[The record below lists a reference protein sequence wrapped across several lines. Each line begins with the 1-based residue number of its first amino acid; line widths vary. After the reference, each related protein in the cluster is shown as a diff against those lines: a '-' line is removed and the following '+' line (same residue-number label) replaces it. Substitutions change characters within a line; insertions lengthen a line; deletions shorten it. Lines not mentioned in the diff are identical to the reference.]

1 MFKKI
6 NKTMLSASA
15 AFTMGMYS
23 QAAQAGGGGG
33 GGGGGNNFD
42 NVWQSI
48 TDSVGGLPSLIS
60 VGAYIFGILFAVLGI
75 LKIKEH
81 VENPQQTPLKD
92 GAMKLAAGGALFS
105 LPFLT
110 DIMSNLI
117 DGNTAGTLQTQTTVN
132 AMSYTGTAG

>member
-1 MFKKI
+1 MIKSI
-6 NKTMLSASA
+6 NRSMLVASA
-15 AFTMGMYS
+15 AFVSGLYS
-23 QAAQAGGGGG
+23 QDAHAGGGGG
-33 GGGGGNNFD
+33 NTFD
-42 NVWQSI
+42 QVWGSI
-48 TDSVGGLPSLIS
+48 TGGIGGLPSLIS
-60 VGAYIFGILFAVLGI
+60 VGAYIFGILFAVLGV

-92 GAMKLAAGGALFS
+92 GAVKLAAGGALFS

-132 AMSYTGTAG
+132 AMTYTGTG

>member
-6 NKTMLSASA
+6 NKTMLSTSA

-23 QAAQAGGGGG
+23 QAAHAGGGGG
-33 GGGGGNNFD
+33 TSSFDDVWGN
-42 NVWQSI
+42 I
-48 TDSVGGLPSLIS
+48 TNAVGGLPSLIS

-92 GAMKLAAGGALFS
+92 GAMKLAAGGALFA

-110 DIMSNLI
+110 SVMTNLVSGDSGT
-117 DGNTAGTLQTQTTVN
+117 DGLQLQTGVD
-132 AMSYTGTAG
+132 AMEYNGTGG

>member
-1 MFKKI
+1 MFKRV

-23 QAAQAGGGGG
+23 QAAHAAGG
-33 GGGGGNNFD
+33 NTFD
-42 NVWQSI
+42 NVWQSV

-117 DGNTAGTLQTQTTVN
+117 DGNTAGTLQTQTGVA
-132 AMSYTGTAG
+132 AMTYTGTAG